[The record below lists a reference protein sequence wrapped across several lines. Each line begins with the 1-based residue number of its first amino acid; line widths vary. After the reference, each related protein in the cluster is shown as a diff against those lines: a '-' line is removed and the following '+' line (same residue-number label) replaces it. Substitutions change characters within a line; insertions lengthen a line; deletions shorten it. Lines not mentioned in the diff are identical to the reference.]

1 MATSRARGFTL
12 IELMIV
18 IATLGILIAITLPAF
33 QDYSIRAR
41 NTECLAMASK
51 AKAAVGEGLHILDGF
66 SAERTAFQGAPTR
79 YCAAIEIND
88 DGVITAATQNT
99 GAAPPAIFEL
109 VPTRGTAAIEWECT
123 ETNGAAA
130 AQLPAACRP

>member
-1 MATSRARGFTL
+1 MAKSRVKGFTL

-18 IATLGILIAITLPAF
+18 IAILGILIAIALPAF

-41 NTECLAMASK
+41 NTECLTMASK

-66 SAERTAFQGAPTR
+66 SAEGTAFQGAPTR
-79 YCAAIEIND
+79 YCLAIVID
-88 DGVITAATQNT
+88 DEGVITATTRNT
-99 GAAPPAIFEL
+99 GADPAAIFEL
-109 VPTRGTAAIEWECT
+109 VPTRGAAAIEWECT
-123 ETNGAAA
+123 EINSVAT